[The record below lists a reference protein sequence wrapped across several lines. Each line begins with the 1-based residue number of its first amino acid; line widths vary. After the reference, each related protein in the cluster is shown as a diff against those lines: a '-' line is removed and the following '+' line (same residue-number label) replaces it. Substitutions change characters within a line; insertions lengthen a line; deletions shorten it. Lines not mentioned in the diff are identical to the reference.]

1 MEFSVPLSLV
11 HLSVKRGLA
20 FFSIE
25 SHVVTVLLH
34 QPVSFHQLFKLFVG
48 NVFLVGFVINGDK
61 SDIVWW

>member
-25 SHVVTVLLH
+25 SHVVTVLLN
-34 QPVSFHQLFKLFVG
+34 QPISFHQLFQFFVG
-48 NVFLVGFVINGDK
+48 NAFLVGFVINGDK